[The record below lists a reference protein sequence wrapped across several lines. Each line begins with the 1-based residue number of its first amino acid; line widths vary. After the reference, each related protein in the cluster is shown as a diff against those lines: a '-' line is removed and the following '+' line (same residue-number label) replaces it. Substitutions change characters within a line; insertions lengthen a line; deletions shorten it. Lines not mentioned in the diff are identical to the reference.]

1 MNDTRPGS
9 ATKAARAPKAGRSI
23 LTQSFWLLV
32 ASMILVQFVLTASIF
47 LLPPPREEGVP
58 LGEIAVRLSGQ
69 PADESRWRLRNID
82 LPVTSSPTP
91 PPHMEGLVSSPDL
104 TLALA
109 DRLGV
114 GPSDVRLYFRADQP
128 SRFWRSRSRGS
139 DGIVRWRGEPF
150 FFDRTIAAARIGP
163 VWRSIRV
170 PDRPYIAQWQ
180 IRMVLAFGA
189 ALLSLVPLAWLFARR
204 LARPIRSFADAA
216 DRVGHDASAP
226 MIPENGPAEL
236 RVAARAVNA
245 MQERI
250 TDQMREREAMVAAI
264 AHDLRTPLSRIAFRI
279 EGASDKMREPIQR
292 DIDQMKAMISATLDF
307 VRGSLQHGTHASVDL
322 GGLLRSLVEDDR
334 QVGRPVRWSR
344 EPTANCTILGDRVA
358 LGRMIQNLI
367 DNAVKYGGEAEV
379 ALILEGDTARI
390 VIADR
395 GPGLA
400 AEDIE
405 AMFAPFARQDPSRN
419 RETGGAGLGL
429 AIARAI
435 ARERGGEVLLAQR
448 EGGGLEATI
457 VLPVAPA

>member
-1 MNDTRPGS
+1 
-9 ATKAARAPKAGRSI
+9 
-23 LTQSFWLLV
+23 
-32 ASMILVQFVLTASIF
+32 
-47 LLPPPREEGVP
+47 
-58 LGEIAVRLSGQ
+58 
-69 PADESRWRLRNID
+69 
-82 LPVTSSPTP
+82 
-91 PPHMEGLVSSPDL
+91 
-104 TLALA
+104 
-109 DRLGV
+109 
-114 GPSDVRLYFRADQP
+114 
-128 SRFWRSRSRGS
+128 
-139 DGIVRWRGEPF
+139 
-150 FFDRTIAAARIGP
+150 
-163 VWRSIRV
+163 
-170 PDRPYIAQWQ
+170 
-180 IRMVLAFGA
+180 
-189 ALLSLVPLAWLFARR
+189 
-204 LARPIRSFADAA
+204 
-216 DRVGHDASAP
+216 
-226 MIPENGPAEL
+226 
-236 RVAARAVNA
+236 
-245 MQERI
+245 
-250 TDQMREREAMVAAI
+250 
-264 AHDLRTPLSRIAFRI
+264 
-279 EGASDKMREPIQR
+279 
-292 DIDQMKAMISATLDF
+292 

-322 GGLLRSLVEDDR
+322 CGLLRSLVEDDR